1 MSLTVRKHYVDWM
14 AGHSIPAME
23 HSTVTSWKKEED
35 AFKNM
40 LEQFP
45 TGLVAC
51 VSDSYDIFNACHSI
65 WGEKLKGLVETR
77 DGCLVIRPDSG
88 NPLEVLPM
96 VFQILSEQ
104 FGFTTNSKGYKVLP
118 PKIRVIQGDGIDAE
132 SMNNILECLTN
143 NKWSIDNIA
152 FGSGGGLLQK
162 HNRDTLKCAMK
173 CSYIEVKDVG
183 RNVFKEPITDKGKK
197 SFKGKLKL
205 MKYRDDS
212 MLRDKTKK
220 PGLKWTT
227 WEECQLFHR
236 QPKELIN
243 DWEMEDCLQTVFL
256 NGDFVKNFTLTNIR
270 NRITKHLIEERLSP
284 SMVID

>member
-1 MSLTVRKHYVDWM
+1 M
-14 AGHSIPAME
+14 
-23 HSTVTSWKKEED
+23 
-35 AFKNM
+35 
-40 LEQFP
+40 
-45 TGLVAC
+45 
-51 VSDSYDIFNACHSI
+51 
-65 WGEKLKGLVETR
+65 VESR

-104 FGFTTNSKGYKVLP
+104 FGFTTNSKGYKVLH

-152 FGSGGGLLQK
+152 FGSGGWTITKTQS
-162 HNRDTLKCAMK
+162 RYLKCAMK

-220 PGLKWTT
+220 PGEKWTT

-243 DWEMEDCLQTVFL
+243 DWRWKIVYKRF
-256 NGDFVKNFTLTNIR
+256 FKW
-270 NRITKHLIEERLSP
+270 
-284 SMVID
+284 